1 MMGMDSPLSRRSLLA
16 GAIGVAAAISPP
28 TSSRAVDP
36 LPNNSPSPNTSGFV
50 KTVLGPL
57 EPSKLGF
64 CQSHEHVC
72 STSAGFW
79 SAWPEILGGREH
91 FVNTAVEILRKAKD
105 DGLDSFIDLTTMDLG
120 RDIRLMAEVSRKSGV
135 HIVPCTGH
143 WLDPSWSMKQRTME
157 ELTQLFIRE
166 IRVGIEGT
174 QIKAGVIKVA
184 NDMEGITPFGE
195 RLLRAAA
202 RASKETSTPISTH
215 TYAPGR
221 IGEKQAEIFEQ
232 EHVRPAMVCIGHS
245 DDTTDWGYLSG
256 LAKRGYYIGMDRL
269 RGGSPTAPEAP
280 PPNPPR
286 ATLDERLALIKRLVE
301 SGYVNRVML
310 GTDVPI
316 LMTLVSA
323 QELASREA
331 RNPDG
336 IRFVRRQVIPR
347 LKDLGVSEESLR
359 IMTVENTKRFLV
371 GP

>member
-1 MMGMDSPLSRRSLLA
+1 MSVDSPLSRRGLLA
-16 GAIGVAAAISPP
+16 SAIGAVAVISSADSA
-28 TSSRAVDP
+28 TKALAYTGKSDSQKK
-36 LPNNSPSPNTSGFV
+36 S
-50 KTVLGPL
+50 TVVQTALGPL
-57 EPSKLGF
+57 EAAKLGF

-79 SAWPEILGGREH
+79 LAWPEILGGRAQ
-91 FVNTAVEILRKAKD
+91 FVDAAVDKLRKAKE

-120 RDIRLMAEVSRKSGV
+120 RDVRLMEEVSRKSGV

-143 WLDPSWSMKQRTME
+143 WLDPSWSMKQRTLE
-157 ELTQLFIRE
+157 ELTQYFIRE

-195 RLLRAAA
+195 KLLRAAA
-202 RASKETSTPISTH
+202 RASKATATPISTH
-215 TYAPGR
+215 TFALDR

-232 EHVRPAMVCIGHS
+232 EQVRPSMVCIGHS

-256 LAKRGYYIGMDRL
+256 LARRGYYVGMDRL
-269 RGGSPTAPEAP
+269 RGGAPIAPGAAP
-280 PPNPPR
+280 PDRPR
-286 ATLDERLALIKRLVE
+286 ATLEERLLLIKRLVD
-301 SGYVNRVML
+301 SGYSNRVML

-323 QELASREA
+323 EDLASREA

-336 IRFVRRQVIPR
+336 IRFVRRAVIPR
-347 LKDLGVSEESLR
+347 LKEMGVSEDALR
-359 IMTVENTKRFLV
+359 TMAVENPRRFLL
-371 GP
+371 GTL